1 MTTLRDPFQELDR
14 LFNTTMRGPAAPG
27 MPLDLYRDGDKF
39 VAKVDLPGV
48 DPASIDINVEDRT
61 LTISAEREAEGKS
74 ADKKEVQWLTRER
87 PSGTFARQLTL
98 GYGLSLDAIAADY
111 NGGVLTVTI
120 PIAEENKPRKI
131 SVSVGDSA
139 DGKVIEK

>member
-14 LFNTTMRGPAAPG
+14 LFNTSMRGPAAPG
-27 MPLDLYRDGDKF
+27 MPLDLYREGDKF
-39 VAKVDLPGV
+39 IAKVDLPGV

-61 LTISAEREAEGKS
+61 LTISAKREPVEG
-74 ADKKEVQWLTRER
+74 ENLNWLTRER

-98 GYGLSLDAIAADY
+98 GYGLSVDAIAADY

-120 PIAEENKPRKI
+120 PVAEENKPRKI
-131 SVSVGDSA
+131 SVSVGGSA
-139 DGKVIEK
+139 DGKVIEN

>member
-1 MTTLRDPFQELDR
+1 MIKMTTLRDPFQELDR
-14 LFNTTMRGPAAPG
+14 LFNTSHGPAAPA

-48 DPASIDINVEDRT
+48 NPASIDIDVEDRT
-61 LTISAEREAEGKS
+61 LTISAKREAD
-74 ADKKEVQWLTRER
+74 DKDDRQWLTRER

-131 SVSVGDSA
+131 SVSVGKNA
-139 DGKVIEK
+139 DGKIIEN

>member
-61 LTISAEREAEGKS
+61 LTISAEREAEGK
-74 ADKKEVQWLTRER
+74 DGVQWLTRER

-131 SVSVGDSA
+131 AVSVGDSA